1 MRPIFSLWWLR
12 SCLALVLGIAALP
25 VVNLLGGWLAQVLR
39 LPPGGTGRLA
49 WDLGWLAASGV
60 AMVALATALATRHR
74 ATQAWLAFVLLVL
87 GLGWAVAMV
96 ADDFPPWFTALA
108 ILTLPLQAWLGWRL
122 GTSRRR

>member
-1 MRPIFSLWWLR
+1 MRPIFSLWLLR

-60 AMVALATALATRHR
+60 AMVARIA
-74 ATQAWLAFVLLVL
+74 
-87 GLGWAVAMV
+87 
-96 ADDFPPWFTALA
+96 
-108 ILTLPLQAWLGWRL
+108 RL
-122 GTSRRR
+122 RRRVRFAGRSGWPS